1 MILTVDIGNT
11 NTVFG
16 IYNEEDKLIYKF
28 RIQSIHDKTTDEY
41 ASLLLT
47 LLERNQ
53 VNVSMLKGAILGSV
67 VPQLQ
72 YTFIRMI
79 KKYLHI
85 DPLIV
90 NSELPTGIT
99 MDVDNP
105 KEVGADRIANAVAGI
120 TKYGSPCIIIDFGT
134 ATTFDIVNKNKAY
147 IGGIICPGI
156 MLASKMLRTNTA
168 KLPEVSIK
176 KPLSVV
182 GKNTVHHIQSGIY
195 FGYLEMI
202 NGLLK
207 RVLQE
212 EFSNYNNVNVIITGG
227 LGNDMAHDMALPA
240 TYEPN
245 LTLDGL
251 MLLYKKNVLV

>member
-16 IYNEEDKLIYKF
+16 IYDDNNLIYKF

-47 LLERNQ
+47 LLERNN
-53 VNVSMLKGAILGSV
+53 VNVSIIKGAVIGSV

-72 YTFIRMI
+72 YTFTRMI
-79 KKYLHI
+79 KKYLKLT
-85 DPLIV
+85 PLLV
-90 NSELPTGIT
+90 NNKIKTGIN
-99 MDVDNP
+99 MQVDNP
-105 KEVGADRIANAVAGI
+105 KEVGADRIANAVAGVE
-120 TKYGSPCIIIDFGT
+120 KYGRPCIVIDFGT
-134 ATTFDIVNKNKAY
+134 ATTFDIVNQNGSY

-156 MLASKMLRTNTA
+156 MLASKMLRSNTA
-168 KLPEVSIK
+168 QLPEVSIK
-176 KPLSVV
+176 KPSSVI

-202 NGLLK
+202 NGLLR
-207 RVLQE
+207 RVLKE
-212 EFSNYNNVNVIITGG
+212 EFANNDKVNVIITGG
-227 LGNDMAHDMALPA
+227 LGNDISNDMEIKAV
-240 TYEPN
+240 YEPN

-251 MLLYKKNVLV
+251 HILYKNNI

>member
-16 IYNEEDKLIYKF
+16 LYNNDTLVHKF

-47 LLERNQ
+47 LLERN
-53 VNVSMLKGAILGSV
+53 NIDVSIMKGAIIGSV

-72 YTFIRMI
+72 YTFTRMI
-79 KKYLHI
+79 KKYLKI
-85 DPLIV
+85 NTLVV
-90 NSELPTGIT
+90 NDELYIGLDIN
-99 MDVDNP
+99 VDNP
-105 KEVGADRIANAVAGI
+105 KEVGADRIANAVAGV
-120 TKYGSPCIIIDFGT
+120 TKCGKPCIIIDFGT
-134 ATTFDIVNKNKAY
+134 ATTFDIVDENGKY

-168 KLPEVSIK
+168 QLPEVSIK
-176 KPLSVV
+176 KPISVI
-182 GKNTVHHIQSGIY
+182 GKNTVHNIQSGIY

-202 NGLLK
+202 NGLLR
-207 RVLQE
+207 RVLKE
-212 EFSNYNNVNVIITGG
+212 KFSKYNLVNVVVTGG
-227 LGNDMAHDMALPA
+227 LGNDISNDMEIKAV
-240 TYEPN
+240 YEPN

-251 MLLYKKNVLV
+251 LIIYKNNV

>member
-16 IYNEEDKLIYKF
+16 IYHNNKLIYKF

-47 LLERNQ
+47 LLERN
-53 VNVSMLKGAILGSV
+53 NVPVGDIKGAIIGSV

-72 YTFIRMI
+72 YTFTRMI
-79 KKYLHI
+79 KKYLKI
-85 DPLIV
+85 NALIV
-90 NSELPTGIT
+90 NSEIKTGIT
-99 MDVDNP
+99 MQVDNP
-105 KEVGADRIANAVAGI
+105 KEVGADRIANAVAGVE
-120 TKYGSPCIIIDFGT
+120 KYGRPCIVIDFGT
-134 ATTFDIVNKNKAY
+134 ATTFDIINKNGAY

-156 MLASKMLRTNTA
+156 MLASKMLRSNTA
-168 KLPEVSIK
+168 QLPEVSIK
-176 KPLSVV
+176 KPASVI

-202 NGLLK
+202 NGLLR
-207 RVLQE
+207 RVLNE
-212 EFSNYNNVNVIITGG
+212 EFADNKVNVIITGG
-227 LGNDMAHDMALPA
+227 LGNDISNDMEFKAV
-240 TYEPN
+240 YEPN

-251 MLLYKKNVLV
+251 MMLYKYNM

>member
-16 IYNEEDKLIYKF
+16 IYNGEKLVYKF

-53 VNVSMLKGAILGSV
+53 VDVSMLKGAVIGSV

-72 YTFIRMI
+72 YTFTRMI
-79 KKYLHI
+79 KKYLNI
-85 DPLIV
+85 DALLV
-90 NSELPTGIT
+90 NSELETGIT
-99 MDVDNP
+99 MQVDNP
-105 KEVGADRIANAVAGI
+105 KEVGADRIANAVACVA
-120 TKYGSPCIIIDFGT
+120 KYGKPCIVIDFGT
-134 ATTFDIVNKNKAY
+134 ATTFDIINSEGAY

-156 MLASKMLRTNTA
+156 MLASKMLRSNTA
-168 KLPEVSIK
+168 QLPEVSIK
-176 KPLSVV
+176 KPASVI

-202 NGLLK
+202 NGLLR
-207 RVLQE
+207 RVLKE
-212 EFSNYNNVNVIITGG
+212 EFLNYSKVNVIITGG
-227 LGNDMAHDMALPA
+227 LGNDISHDMELS
-240 TYEPN
+240 TIYEPN

-251 MLLYKKNVLV
+251 MLLYNKNR

>member
-16 IYNEEDKLIYKF
+16 IYKNDELIYKF

-47 LLERNQ
+47 LLERNS
-53 VNVSMLKGAILGSV
+53 VPVADIKGAIIGSV

-72 YTFIRMI
+72 YTFTRMI
-79 KKYLHI
+79 KKYLKI
-85 DPLIV
+85 NALIV
-90 NSELPTGIT
+90 NSEIKTGIT
-99 MDVDNP
+99 MQVDNP
-105 KEVGADRIANAVAGI
+105 KEVGADRIANAVAGVK
-120 TKYGSPCIIIDFGT
+120 KYGKPCIVIDFGT
-134 ATTFDIVNKNKAY
+134 ATTFDIINKNEEY

-156 MLASKMLRTNTA
+156 MLASKMLRSNTA
-168 KLPEVSIK
+168 QLPEVSIK
-176 KPLSVV
+176 KPASVI

-202 NGLLK
+202 NGLLR
-207 RVLQE
+207 RVLKE
-212 EFSNYNNVNVIITGG
+212 EFAYEKVNVIITGG
-227 LGNDMAHDMALPA
+227 LGNDISNDMEFEAV
-240 TYEPN
+240 YEPN

-251 MLLYKKNVLV
+251 MIMYQNNI

>member
-16 IYNEEDKLIYKF
+16 IYNGEKLVYKF

-53 VNVSMLKGAILGSV
+53 VNVSILKGAVIGSV

-72 YTFIRMI
+72 YTFTRMI
-79 KKYLHI
+79 KKYLNI
-85 DPLIV
+85 DALLV
-90 NSELPTGIT
+90 NSELETGIT
-99 MDVDNP
+99 MQVDNP
-105 KEVGADRIANAVAGI
+105 KEVGADRIANAVACVA
-120 TKYGSPCIIIDFGT
+120 KYGKPCIVIDFGT
-134 ATTFDIVNKNKAY
+134 ATTFDIINSEGAY

-156 MLASKMLRTNTA
+156 MLASKMLRSNTA
-168 KLPEVSIK
+168 QLPEVSIK
-176 KPLSVV
+176 KPASVI

-202 NGLLK
+202 NGLLR
-207 RVLQE
+207 RVLKE
-212 EFSNYNNVNVIITGG
+212 EFLNYSKVNVIITGG
-227 LGNDMAHDMALPA
+227 LGNDISHDMELS
-240 TYEPN
+240 TIYEPN

-251 MLLYKKNVLV
+251 MLLYNKNR

>member
-16 IYNEEDKLIYKF
+16 IYNGEKLVYKF

-53 VNVSMLKGAILGSV
+53 VNVSMLKGAVIGSV

-72 YTFIRMI
+72 YTFTRMI
-79 KKYLHI
+79 KKYLNI
-85 DPLIV
+85 DALLV
-90 NSELPTGIT
+90 NSELETGIT
-99 MDVDNP
+99 MQVDNP
-105 KEVGADRIANAVAGI
+105 KEVGADRIANAVACVA
-120 TKYGSPCIIIDFGT
+120 KYGKPCIVIDFGT
-134 ATTFDIVNKNKAY
+134 ATTFDIINSEGAY

-156 MLASKMLRTNTA
+156 MLASKMLRSNTA
-168 KLPEVSIK
+168 QLPEVSIK
-176 KPLSVV
+176 KPASVI

-202 NGLLK
+202 NGLLR

-212 EFSNYNNVNVIITGG
+212 EFADEKVNVIITGG
-227 LGNDMAHDMALPA
+227 LGNDISNDMEFKAV
-240 TYEPN
+240 YEPN

-251 MLLYKKNVLV
+251 MMLYYNNI

>member
-16 IYNEEDKLIYKF
+16 IYNGEKLVYKF

-53 VNVSMLKGAILGSV
+53 VNVSMLKGAVIGSV

-72 YTFIRMI
+72 YTFTRMI
-79 KKYLHI
+79 KKYLNI
-85 DPLIV
+85 DALLV
-90 NSELPTGIT
+90 NSELETGIT
-99 MDVDNP
+99 MQVDNP
-105 KEVGADRIANAVAGI
+105 KEVGADRIANAVACVA
-120 TKYGSPCIIIDFGT
+120 KYGKPCIVIDFGT
-134 ATTFDIVNKNKAY
+134 ATTFDIINSEGAY

-156 MLASKMLRTNTA
+156 MLASKMLRSNTA
-168 KLPEVSIK
+168 QLPEVSIK
-176 KPLSVV
+176 KPASVI

-202 NGLLK
+202 NGLLR
-207 RVLQE
+207 RVLKE
-212 EFSNYNNVNVIITGG
+212 EFSNYSKVNVIITGG
-227 LGNDMAHDMALPA
+227 LGNDISHDMELS
-240 TYEPN
+240 TIYEPN

-251 MLLYKKNVLV
+251 MLLYNKNR

>member
-16 IYNEEDKLIYKF
+16 VFNNKKLECKF

-41 ASLLLT
+41 AILLLSLL
-47 LLERNQ
+47 ESNH
-53 VNVSMLKGAILGSV
+53 LKPSSITGAVISSV

-72 YTFIRMI
+72 FTFSRML
-79 KKYLHI
+79 KKYLKV

-90 NSELPTGIT
+90 GSKTKTGI
-99 MDVDNP
+99 DLKVDNP
-105 KEVGADRIANAVAGI
+105 KELGADRIANSVAGVE
-120 TKYGSPCIIIDFGT
+120 KFGSPCIIIDFGT
-134 ATTFDIVNKNKAY
+134 ATTFDIIDISGSY
-147 IGGIICPGI
+147 IGGVICPGI

-168 KLPEVSIK
+168 QLPEVSIK

-182 GKNTVHHIQSGIY
+182 GKNTIHHIQSGIY

-207 RVLQE
+207 R
-212 EFSNYNNVNVIITGG
+212 IIKEQFLDVKNINIVVTGG
-227 LGNDMAHDMALPA
+227 LGYDMSKDMDEKSV
-240 TYEPN
+240 YEPN
-245 LTLDGL
+245 LTLEGL
-251 MLLYKKNVLV
+251 VYIYYKNL

>member
-16 IYNEEDKLIYKF
+16 IYNGEKLVYKF

-53 VNVSMLKGAILGSV
+53 VNVSMLKGAVIGSV

-72 YTFIRMI
+72 YTFTRMI
-79 KKYLHI
+79 KKYLNI
-85 DPLIV
+85 DALLV
-90 NSELPTGIT
+90 NSELKTGIT
-99 MDVDNP
+99 MQVDNP
-105 KEVGADRIANAVAGI
+105 KEVGADRIANAVACVA
-120 TKYGSPCIIIDFGT
+120 KYGTPCIVIDFGT
-134 ATTFDIVNKNKAY
+134 ATTFDIVNSEGAY

-156 MLASKMLRTNTA
+156 MLASKMLRSNTA
-168 KLPEVSIK
+168 QLPEVSIK
-176 KPLSVV
+176 KPVSVI

-202 NGLLK
+202 NGLLR
-207 RVLQE
+207 RVLNE
-212 EFSNYNNVNVIITGG
+212 EFSNNSKVNVIITGG
-227 LGNDMAHDMALPA
+227 LGNDISHDMELS
-240 TYEPN
+240 TIYEPN

-251 MLLYKKNVLV
+251 MLIYNKNR